1 MDLPAFAR
9 AGDGHID
16 IFLRVTPNASRN
28 AIEGAETRDDGQVRL
43 RLRITAQPEKGK
55 ANKAAIALLA
65 KALHLPKSTFS
76 VISGETA
83 RDKTVRVDAVD
94 GIIAALNVL
103 AKEDQHQNSR

>member
-9 AGDGHID
+9 AGDGHVD

-55 ANKAAIALLA
+55 ANKAAIAILA
-65 KALHLPKSTFS
+65 KALGLPKSGFA

-83 RDKTVRVDAVD
+83 RDKTLRVDTVD
-94 GIIAALNVL
+94 GIAAALNGL
-103 AKEDQHQNSR
+103 AKTD

>member
-9 AGDGHID
+9 AGDGHVD

-55 ANKAAIALLA
+55 ANKAAIAILA
-65 KALHLPKSTFS
+65 KALHLPKSAFS

-83 RDKTVRVDAVD
+83 RDKTLRIGAVD
-94 GIIAALNVL
+94 GIAVALNGL
-103 AKEDQHQNSR
+103 AKTD